1 MFGLFKRKRP
11 HVYSQWITPLLEFSS
26 DTAKF
31 YEAIEEG
38 FKAWQLPELVTERII
53 YKDGSFLSPGREYLR
68 VRRESLIFDIVSAKF
83 GASWWWFSCR
93 SSVLQ
98 RSLRGWE
105 IIVFLAAVGA
115 FAASYIYT
123 FGPVIGGVALASTL
137 LMLLTVMVAARSWNG
152 LDDLLLRLP
161 VIGAL
166 YEAVFR
172 AESYYRDDTRRM
184 YVSVVD
190 FLVREKVREFAAA
203 AGFNDVQFHQ
213 VSDIQQ
219 ITTFTDRMTS
229 FADMVAEKAAEK
241 AGQAVEHLAKAGQE
255 GIKNLLR

>member
-1 MFGLFKRKRP
+1 M
-11 HVYSQWITPLLEFSS
+11 
-26 DTAKF
+26 
-31 YEAIEEG
+31 
-38 FKAWQLPELVTERII
+38 
-53 YKDGSFLSPGREYLR
+53 
-68 VRRESLIFDIVSAKF
+68 
-83 GASWWWFSCR
+83 
-93 SSVLQ
+93 
-98 RSLRGWE
+98 
-105 IIVFLAAVGA
+105 
-115 FAASYIYT
+115 
-123 FGPVIGGVALASTL
+123 IGGVALASTL